1 MTEEQIKDGYDRL
14 DGTLA
19 PPLDSEQRV
28 ERRITA
34 RRRQRRTAVA
44 GGCAFG
50 VLAAAGILGATWGGD
65 DRSGSGVAADPS
77 RGPAPTLTLT
87 RPDGST
93 HVFDEVRIS
102 CVPLRD
108 GAAPRNRAEEL
119 DQSLRIR
126 ATSPRL
132 LADGQ
137 PVEPTFSFL
146 GVLEKIEGDR
156 TFTFPQ
162 GEVNVRSLAELPV
175 LLSLGDSGDDLR
187 GAPGDAT
194 GTVRVVSASCDPVP
208 ELHLEIALTLDGE
221 RGRPP
226 VDLVGT
232 LP

>member
-14 DGTLA
+14 NGALA
-19 PPLDSEQRV
+19 PPLDAEERV
-28 ERRITA
+28 DRRVAA
-34 RRRQRRTAVA
+34 RRRHRRTAVA

-50 VLAAAGILGATWGGD
+50 VLAAAGIVGSSLGGD
-65 DRSGSGVAADPS
+65 DRSGTGVAADPS
-77 RGPAPTLTLT
+77 GGPVSTLTLI
-87 RPDGST
+87 RADGST
-93 HVFDEVRIS
+93 HVFDEVRVS

-126 ATSPRL
+126 ATSPRV

-137 PVEPTFSFL
+137 PVEPIFAFL

-162 GEVNVRSLAELPV
+162 GEVRSLAELPV
-175 LLSLGDSGDDLR
+175 LLWLGDSGDDLR
-187 GAPGDAT
+187 IAPGDAT

-208 ELHLEIALTLDGE
+208 ELHLEVSLSLDGKGE
-221 RGRPP
+221 RPP